1 MRVFPIKEVSD
12 IGRKHNIPL
21 IVDNTAAP
29 VICKPI
35 EHGAAV
41 VVHSLTKFI
50 GGHGTVIGG
59 CLVDGGNFDWTANP
73 KRQPMFNEP
82 DASYGVK
89 GRGSTTLTVQMLPL
103 VEELEYVC

>member
-1 MRVFPIKEVSD
+1 MIKQDVFYAETLPNPYLRVFPIKEVSD
-12 IGRKHNIPL
+12 IERKHNIPL
-21 IVDNTAAP
+21 IMDNTASP

-59 CLVDGGNFDWTANP
+59 CLVDGGNFDWTSNP
-73 KRQPMFNEP
+73 KRQEF
-82 DASYGVK
+82 
-89 GRGSTTLTVQMLPL
+89 
-103 VEELEYVC
+103 